1 MVEPTEWLFYLL
13 RCTTLGLINVN
24 TIVVYLNFI
33 MVYKTF

>member
-24 TIVVYLNFI
+24 IMVVYLYFI
-33 MVYKTF
+33 MVYKLF